1 MAEDE
6 KRCGEEMKKK
16 ALGHGERAAGP
27 GGCGSRR
34 RAAGRRQDRRCCRLR
49 RRPLVAGVELVVCD
63 QHRPQ
68 QREEAVA
75 SRPAP
80 SPERA
85 RVQDA
90 QNRIHPTSGLALMLG
105 PGCREETD
113 DDETGTVE
121 IHYSQDD
128 DQMFFFS
135 DDDRRKETP
144 DRGEGS
150 HLAGIKQD
158 EWQCSTRQRHTGGI
172 HAFVRVASSS

>member
-1 MAEDE
+1 MFVKVFRCCAVADDEDESNEAEDE

-27 GGCGSRR
+27 GAPRICGGTGAAAADAAPP
-34 RAAGRRQDRRCCRLR
+34 AAGKIDA
-49 RRPLVAGVELVVCD
+49 VAGCAEDHSSRASSSSCATNTG
-63 QHRPQ
+63 PQ

-90 QNRIHPTSGLALMLG
+90 QSRIHPTSGLALMLG
-105 PGCREETD
+105 PGCREEAD
-113 DDETGTVE
+113 DDETDTVE

-135 DDDRRKETP
+135 DE
-144 DRGEGS
+144 EGRS
-150 HLAGIKQD
+150 EEGDA
-158 EWQCSTRQRHTGGI
+158 
-172 HAFVRVASSS
+172 